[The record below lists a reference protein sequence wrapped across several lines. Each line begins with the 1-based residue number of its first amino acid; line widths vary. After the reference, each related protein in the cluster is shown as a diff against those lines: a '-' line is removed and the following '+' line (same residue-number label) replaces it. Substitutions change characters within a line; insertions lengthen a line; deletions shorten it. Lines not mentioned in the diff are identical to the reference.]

1 MKAKIRRIKLTGNQA
16 DEQRMGKIETDVAV
30 ISTKIDGLSAAMH
43 GINSSLERQTEI
55 LSKFLSYQ
63 QKQDHL
69 EEKVKG
75 LEKEYLGTKESLTD
89 EMGWLRGA
97 FTVGTFCISI
107 VMGMSVFVV
116 KEKLSL
122 LQSVSERINKIELV
136 LTGGAGH

>member
-1 MKAKIRRIKLTGNQA
+1 VALWVRTWASEATQAGVGRMTSIR
-16 DEQRMGKIETDVAV
+16 
-30 ISTKIDGLSAAMH
+30 GLVR

>member
-1 MKAKIRRIKLTGNQA
+1 MTNNQA

-63 QKQDHL
+63 QKQDVL
-69 EEKVKG
+69 EDDVHR
-75 LEKEYLGTKESLTD
+75 LKEDYTETKESLTD
-89 EMGWLRGA
+89 KIGWLRGA
-97 FTVGTFCISI
+97 FAVGTFCISI
-107 VMGMSVFVV
+107 VMGMSVFIV

-122 LQSVSERINKIELV
+122 LQSVSERIDKIELV

>member
-1 MKAKIRRIKLTGNQA
+1 MTGNQV
-16 DEQRMGKIETDVAV
+16 DEQRMGQLEVDVAV

-75 LEKEYLGTKESLTD
+75 LEKEYIGTKESLTD
-89 EMGWLRGA
+89 KMGWLRGA
-97 FTVGTFCISI
+97 FAVGTFCISI

-122 LQSVSERINKIELV
+122 LQNVSERIDKIELA
-136 LTGGAGH
+136 LTGGVIGH

>member
-1 MKAKIRRIKLTGNQA
+1 MTNNQA

-63 QKQDHL
+63 QKQDVL
-69 EEKVKG
+69 EDDVHR
-75 LEKEYLGTKESLTD
+75 LKEDYTETKESLTD
-89 EMGWLRGA
+89 KIGWLRGA
-97 FTVGTFCISI
+97 FAVGTFCISI

-136 LTGGAGH
+136 LTGGTTNR

>member
-1 MKAKIRRIKLTGNQA
+1 MTNNQA
-16 DEQRMGKIETDVAV
+16 EEQRMNKIEVDVAV
-30 ISTKIDGLSAAMH
+30 ISTKLDEFHVALH

-75 LEKEYLGTKESLTD
+75 LEKDYLGTKESLMD
-89 EMGWLRGA
+89 KMGWLRGA
-97 FTVGTFCISI
+97 FAVGTFCISI

-116 KEKLSL
+116 KDRLSL
-122 LQSVSERINKIELV
+122 LQDVSERINKIELV